1 VYRYIIR
8 EVYFGA
14 AIQEDVKLRKWFSF
28 LRARKAKNTE
38 ASWEELYKSLDTSN
52 LPVHVAII
60 MDGNGRWATRR
71 GLPRAIG
78 HRAGVESLREIVKAC
93 SALGV
98 KFLTVYAFSTE
109 NWKRPVAEINV
120 LMDLLVE
127 YLNREIQELHQN
139 NVKVRT
145 IGNIGELPEKA
156 QKALRDAQEHT
167 SENQGLVLSLALNY
181 GGRNEIVEA
190 VRQIGTDVSAAKLR
204 PGDID
209 EKIISKYLYTSGM
222 PDPDLLIRP
231 SGELRISNFM
241 LWQVAYAEFWY
252 SPVLWPD
259 FRKNHLLEAIVDY
272 QNRQRRFG
280 GLKTR

>member
-1 VYRYIIR
+1 VRNWLS
-8 EVYFGA
+8 VW
-14 AIQEDVKLRKWFSF
+14 K
-28 LRARKAKNTE
+28 ARKNKNTE
-38 ASWEELYKSLDTSN
+38 AEWEQLYKSLDNAN

-71 GLPRAIG
+71 GLPRALG

-93 SALGV
+93 SFLGI

-109 NWKRPVAEINV
+109 NWKRPVAEVNV

-127 YLNREIQELHQN
+127 YLKKEIEELHEN
-139 NVKVRT
+139 NVKVHA

-156 QKALRDAQEHT
+156 RKALRDAQEHT
-167 SENQGLVLSLALNY
+167 GNNMGLVLNLALNY
-181 GGRNEIVEA
+181 GGRKEIVEA
-190 VRQIGTDVSAAKLR
+190 VRRIGSDVFADRLK
-204 PGDID
+204 PDDID
-209 EKIISKYLYTSGM
+209 EKIISHYLYTSGM

-231 SGELRISNFM
+231 SGEQRISNFL

-259 FRKNHLLEAIVDY
+259 FRKSHLLAAIVDY

-280 GLKTR
+280 GIKSR

>member
-1 VYRYIIR
+1 M
-8 EVYFGA
+8 
-14 AIQEDVKLRKWFSF
+14 RKWFSIWK
-28 LRARKAKNTE
+28 ARKNKNTE
-38 ASWEELYKSLDTSN
+38 ASWEELYKSLDTGN
-52 LPVHVAII
+52 LPAHVAII

-71 GLPRAIG
+71 GLPRALG

-93 SALGV
+93 SSLGI

-127 YLNREIQELHQN
+127 YLMKEIEDLHEN
-139 NVKVRT
+139 NVKVRA
-145 IGNIGELPEKA
+145 IGRIAELPEKA
-156 QKALRDAQEHT
+156 QGALRDAQEHT
-167 SENQGLVLSLALNY
+167 KNNKGLVLNLALNY

-190 VRQIGTDVSAAKLR
+190 VRRIGSDVSADRLR
-204 PGDID
+204 PDDID
-209 EKIISKYLYTSGM
+209 EKIISNYLYTSGM
-222 PDPDLLIRP
+222 PDPDLVIRP
-231 SGELRISNFM
+231 SGELRISNFL

-259 FRKNHLLEAIVDY
+259 FRKNHLLEALVDY

-280 GLKTR
+280 GLKSR

>member
-1 VYRYIIR
+1 M
-8 EVYFGA
+8 
-14 AIQEDVKLRKWFSF
+14 RKWFSF

>member
-1 VYRYIIR
+1 MRNWISI
-8 EVYFGA
+8 
-14 AIQEDVKLRKWFSF
+14 W
-28 LRARKAKNTE
+28 RARKNKNIE
-38 ASWEELYKSLDTSN
+38 ASWEELYKSLDTDN

-71 GLPRAIG
+71 GLPRALG

-93 SALGV
+93 SSLGI

-109 NWKRPVAEINV
+109 NWKRPLAEINV

-127 YLNREIQELHQN
+127 YLMKEIEELHEN
-139 NVKVRT
+139 NVKVRA
-145 IGNIGELPEKA
+145 IGSIAELPEKA

-167 SENQGLVLSLALNY
+167 GNNQGMVLNLALNY
-181 GGRNEIVEA
+181 GGRHEIVEA
-190 VRQIGTDVSAAKLR
+190 VWQIGSDVSAEKLR
-204 PGDID
+204 PDDID
-209 EKIISKYLYTSGM
+209 EKIISNYLYTSGM

-231 SGELRISNFM
+231 SGELRISNFL
-241 LWQVAYAEFWY
+241 LWQAAYSEFWY

-280 GLKTR
+280 GLKSR

>member
-1 VYRYIIR
+1 VRNWLNFWR
-8 EVYFGA
+8 V
-14 AIQEDVKLRKWFSF
+14 RKNKS
-28 LRARKAKNTE
+28 TE
-38 ASWEELYKSLDTSN
+38 ASWEELYKSLDTAN
-52 LPVHVAII
+52 LPIHVAII

-71 GLPRAIG
+71 GLPRGLG

-93 SALGV
+93 SSLEI

-127 YLNREIQELHQN
+127 YLKKEIEELHEN
-139 NVKVRT
+139 NVKIRA
-145 IGNIGELPEKA
+145 IGRIGELPEKA
-156 QKALRDAQEHT
+156 QHALSNAQQHT
-167 SENQGLVLSLALNY
+167 CDNQGLILNLALNY

-190 VRQIGTDVSAAKLR
+190 VRQIGRDVSADRLK
-204 PGDID
+204 PDDID
-209 EKIISKYLYTSGM
+209 EKVISNYLYTSGM

-231 SGELRISNFM
+231 SGELRISNFL

-272 QNRQRRFG
+272 QTRQRRFG
-280 GLKTR
+280 GIKSR

>member
-1 VYRYIIR
+1 MC
-8 EVYFGA
+8 E
-14 AIQEDVKLRKWFSF
+14 LRKWLSIWKT
-28 LRARKAKNTE
+28 RKNESSEAR
-38 ASWEELYKSLDTSN
+38 WEELYKSLDTGN

-71 GLPRAIG
+71 GLPRALG
-78 HRAGVESLREIVKAC
+78 HRAGVESLREIVTA
-93 SALGV
+93 STSLGI

-127 YLNREIQELHQN
+127 YLKKEIEELHKN
-139 NVKVRT
+139 NVKVRA
-145 IGNIGELPEKA
+145 IGRIGELPDKA
-156 QKALRDAQEHT
+156 QEALRDAQEHT
-167 SENQGLVLSLALNY
+167 GNNHGLVLNLALNY

-190 VRQIGTDVSAAKLR
+190 VRQIGIDVSAERLK
-204 PGDID
+204 PDDID
-209 EKIISKYLYTSGM
+209 EKIISNYLYTSGM

-231 SGELRISNFM
+231 SGELRISNFL

>member
-1 VYRYIIR
+1 M
-8 EVYFGA
+8 
-14 AIQEDVKLRKWFSF
+14 RKWISIW
-28 LRARKAKNTE
+28 RARKNKNTE
-38 ASWEELYKSLDTSN
+38 ASWEELYKSLDSGN

-71 GLPRAIG
+71 GLPRALG

-93 SALGV
+93 SSLGI

-127 YLNREIQELHQN
+127 YLKQEIAELHGN
-139 NVKVRT
+139 NIKVRA
-145 IGNIGELPEKA
+145 IGRIAELPEKA
-156 QKALRDAQEHT
+156 QEALRDAQEYT
-167 SENQGLVLSLALNY
+167 SNNQGLVLNLALNY

-190 VRQIGTDVSAAKLR
+190 VRQIGSDVSADRLR
-204 PGDID
+204 PDDID
-209 EKIISKYLYTSGM
+209 EKIISNYLYTSGM

-231 SGELRISNFM
+231 SGELRISNFL

-280 GLKTR
+280 GLKSR